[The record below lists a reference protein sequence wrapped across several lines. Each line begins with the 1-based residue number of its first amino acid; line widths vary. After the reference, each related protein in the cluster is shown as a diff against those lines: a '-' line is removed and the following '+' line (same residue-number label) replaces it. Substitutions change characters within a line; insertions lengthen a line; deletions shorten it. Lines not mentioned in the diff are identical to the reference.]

1 MSTNT
6 ATQTQG
12 ATAQT
17 TETTATTTTPAVKK
31 GKITDTIV
39 STLQQLPEGQVMTIA
54 ELSEKV
60 PHVKRATLQATL
72 SQMVG
77 KNRVVK
83 VVTGNRQP
91 GYKAPGK

>member
-1 MSTNT
+1 MTNT

-12 ATAQT
+12 AQAQT
-17 TETTATTTTPAVKK
+17 TEQTTTPTTTVKK

-54 ELSEKV
+54 ELSEKI
-60 PHVKRATLQATL
+60 PQVKRATLQATL